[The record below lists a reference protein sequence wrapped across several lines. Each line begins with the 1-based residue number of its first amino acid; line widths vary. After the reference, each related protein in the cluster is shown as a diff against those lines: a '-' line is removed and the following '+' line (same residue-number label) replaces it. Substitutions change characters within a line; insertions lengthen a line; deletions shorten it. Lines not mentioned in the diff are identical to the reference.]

1 MTQPSSLRSA
11 AMPHR
16 LRRLLALLALALPS
30 VAAAYTT
37 APSGAQI
44 EQAYQQ
50 GKALAKSPDSGYPGG
65 PSLVYA
71 VPDAL
76 KLEAEHGAVDAVLA
90 GTPLERTRFQSFLA
104 AIGEDPITAQQA
116 RERANVP
123 DHTLTFIVYAH
134 GSTPED
140 KNFQNQFSAAQLQL
154 GNQTFKSSS
163 IEKSETSTSLYPK
176 TVGEIG
182 VRDTG
187 LVIYHFSI
195 PDKLAQ
201 ASGTLRF
208 TDSTGK
214 TFKLPVNLS
223 KYP

>member
-1 MTQPSSLRSA
+1 M
-11 AMPHR
+11 
-16 LRRLLALLALALPS
+16 
-30 VAAAYTT
+30 
-37 APSGAQI
+37 
-44 EQAYQQ
+44 
-50 GKALAKSPDSGYPGG
+50 
-65 PSLVYA
+65 
-71 VPDAL
+71 PDAL
-76 KLEAEHGAVDAVLA
+76 KLEAAHGAVDAVLA

-104 AIGEDPITAQQA
+104 SIGEDPITAPQA
-116 RERANVP
+116 RERTQIP

-134 GSTPED
+134 GATPED
-140 KNFQNQFSAAQLQL
+140 KTFQDQFSSAQLQL
-154 GNQTFKSSS
+154 GTQTFKSTST
-163 IEKSETSTSLYPK
+163 EKSETSTSLYPK

-214 TFKLPVNLS
+214 AFRLAVNLA